1 MDLKKITLR
10 ANKVCAIWAKPC
22 PAPPKDIVTMKKNE
36 LVKNYPLMIFF
47 PCKRSCDLKWQKTSI
62 IKILKEDNEAK
73 THLVGPRSV

>member
-36 LVKNYPLMIFF
+36 LVKNYPLMIFSPANVF
-47 PCKRSCDLKWQKTSI
+47 EI
-62 IKILKEDNEAK
+62 
-73 THLVGPRSV
+73 